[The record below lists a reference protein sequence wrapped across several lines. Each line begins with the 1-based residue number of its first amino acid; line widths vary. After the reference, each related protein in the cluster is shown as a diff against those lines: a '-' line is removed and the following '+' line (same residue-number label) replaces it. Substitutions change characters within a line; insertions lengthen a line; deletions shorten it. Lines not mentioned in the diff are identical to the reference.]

1 MTCPPQSVNTK
12 DTPSRL
18 SARATTRPPWTCIR
32 LLGPERDVPDVR
44 DLPAHVVGEPL
55 LHAHLDLPHPLSRDA
70 ELVADLLQRYGLLV
84 THERREPPLVDHQ
97 VLPLE
102 GLLELVRRLADEPMV
117 LLVGDGLGS
126 VLAARQKIKERGVL
140 VLPDG
145 RVDRDVARR
154 EALLHLDHLLLA
166 HVETLSDQLRAGRE
180 ALALEPLAL
189 LGEVEEEL
197 ALRLRGADLHQA
209 PVVHDVADD
218 VGADPPH
225 RVGREAD
232 AAVGVEVLDRLEET
246 DVALLDEVEQVVEGA
261 LVLARDHHDQAEV
274 GRDETPCR
282 LPVLVLV
289 PAHGELVLL
298 LAREDGDAADLGE
311 VALERVGGDE
321 GAAPAR
327 LDRAGLVRRGLRG
340 RRDLRLG
347 VGLGVAR
354 HDAPSGPLPRR
365 QGAPAGFRHT
375 PPRAPR
381 PRPSGGRPRRRPA
394 PAPSGARRGRPARRP
409 SDRARPARRGE
420 AAARSGSPG
429 GPSAA
434 PSRPASAPRWSRRG
448 SPRRP

>member
-55 LHAHLDLPHPLSRDA
+55 LHAHLDLPHPLARDA

-117 LLVGDGLGS
+117 FLVGDGVGS
-126 VLAARQKIKERGVL
+126 LLVARQKIKERGVL

-166 HVETLSDQLRAGRE
+166 HVEALGDQLWTGRE
-180 ALALEPLAL
+180 ALALESLAL

-209 PVVHDVADD
+209 PVVHDVADN

-232 AAVGVEVLDRLEET
+232 AAVGVEVLDRLEQT
-246 DVALLDEVEQVVEGA
+246 DVPLLDQIEEVVEGA
-261 LVLARDHHDQAEV
+261 LVLARDHHDEAEV
-274 GRDETPCR
+274 GSDEAPR
-282 LPVLVLV
+282 GLAVLVLV

-298 LAREDGDAADLGE
+298 LAREDGDAADLGQ

-321 GAAPAR
+321 RARRAR
-327 LDRAGLVRRGLRG
+327 LDGALRLWGALRG
-340 RRDLRLG
+340 RRDRHLG
-347 VGLGVAR
+347 MDVGVAC
-354 HDAPSGPLPRR
+354 HDAPSGPPPRP
-365 QGAPAGFRHT
+365 QDAPAGCRRT

-381 PRPSGGRPRRRPA
+381 PHPSGDRPLRRWA
-394 PAPSGARRGRPARRP
+394 PAP
-409 SDRARPARRGE
+409 
-420 AAARSGSPG
+420 
-429 GPSAA
+429 
-434 PSRPASAPRWSRRG
+434 
-448 SPRRP
+448 

>member
-18 SARATTRPPWTCIR
+18 SARATTRPPWICMR
-32 LLGPERDVPDVR
+32 SLGPELDVPDVR
-44 DLPAHVVGEPL
+44 DLLAHVFGEPL
-55 LHAHLDLPHPLSRDA
+55 LHARLDLPHPLARDA
-70 ELVADLLQRYGLLV
+70 ELVADLLQRHRLLV
-84 THERREPPLVDHQ
+84 THERREPSLVDHQ

-117 LLVGDGLGS
+117 LLVGDGVGS
-126 VLAARQKIKERGVL
+126 LLAARQKIKERGVL

-154 EALLHLDHLLLA
+154 EALLHLDHFLLA
-166 HVETLSDQLRAGRE
+166 HVEALGDELRAGRE

-274 GRDETPCR
+274 GRDETPRR

-321 GAAPAR
+321 GATRAR
-327 LDRAGLVRRGLRG
+327 LDRTGLVRPGLRG
-340 RRDLRLG
+340 LRDLRLG
-347 VGLGVAR
+347 VGVGVAR
-354 HDAPSGPLPRR
+354 HDAPSGPLPRG
-365 QGAPAGFRHT
+365 QGAPAGFRRT
-375 PPRAPR
+375 LLRAPR
-381 PRPSGGRPRRRPA
+381 PRPSGGRPLRRPA

-409 SDRARPARRGE
+409 SDRARRARRGE

-429 GPSAA
+429 A
-434 PSRPASAPRWSRRG
+434 P
-448 SPRRP
+448 

>member
-55 LHAHLDLPHPLSRDA
+55 LHAHLDLPHPLARDA

-117 LLVGDGLGS
+117 LLVGDGVGS

-166 HVETLSDQLRAGRE
+166 HVEALGDQLRTGRE

-225 RVGREAD
+225 RVGGEAD
-232 AAVGVEVLDRLEET
+232 AAVGVEVLDRLEEA
-246 DVALLDEVEQVVEGA
+246 DVPLLDEVEEIVEGA
-261 LVLARDHHDQAEV
+261 LVLARDHHDQPEV
-274 GRDETPCR
+274 GRDEAPRR

-298 LAREDGDAADLGE
+298 LAREERDAADLAQ

-321 GAAPAR
+321 GAARAR
-327 LDRAGLVRRGLRG
+327 LDRGLRRR

-347 VGLGVAR
+347 IDVGVAR
-354 HDAPSGPLPRR
+354 HDARSGPPPRR
-365 QGAPAGFRHT
+365 QSAPAGSRRT

-381 PRPSGGRPRRRPA
+381 PRPSGARPLHRPA

-409 SDRARPARRGE
+409 SDRARRARRDE
-420 AAARSGSPG
+420 AAARSGSRG
-429 GPSAA
+429 A
-434 PSRPASAPRWSRRG
+434 P
-448 SPRRP
+448 